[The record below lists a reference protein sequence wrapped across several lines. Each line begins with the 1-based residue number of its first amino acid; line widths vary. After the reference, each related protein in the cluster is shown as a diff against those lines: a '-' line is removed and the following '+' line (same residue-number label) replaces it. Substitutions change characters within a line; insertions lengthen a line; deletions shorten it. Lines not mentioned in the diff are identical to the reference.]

1 MNFSIAD
8 LNTCNFVYETSIGNL
23 RRKLRVPFGERA
35 QLMIRNPARL
45 PLEMVD
51 TSFVAPRTTVVVYKS
66 MSLTTQDWLPVEIVS
81 VNGLLKAI
89 LWTCDASGQNVEP
102 AVYDTRH
109 DVCVTLNLPV
119 SNIVRSANKNQ

>member
-23 RRKLRVPFGERA
+23 RRKLMVPFGERA

-45 PLEMVD
+45 PLEIVD

-66 MSLTTQDWLPVEIVS
+66 MSLTTHDWLPVETVS

-89 LWTCDASGQNVEP
+89 LETCDASGQE
-102 AVYDTRH
+102 D
-109 DVCVTLNLPV
+109 
-119 SNIVRSANKNQ
+119 

>member
-23 RRKLRVPFGERA
+23 RRKLMVPFGERA

-45 PLEMVD
+45 PLEIVD

-66 MSLTTQDWLPVEIVS
+66 MSLTTHAWLPVEIVS

-89 LWTCDASGQNVEP
+89 LGTCDASGQGLSPLCASRDAAFV
-102 AVYDTRH
+102 
-109 DVCVTLNLPV
+109 
-119 SNIVRSANKNQ
+119 